1 MKIYERKLKIEIIT
15 IFVMIDYILMIK
27 RADTVLEES
36 ILAGLALA
44 WIVFALGYHLWDLK
58 KRGLTF
64 TSWIKTFSDRIRGL
78 KYFSKFYSSVFK
90 YGISI
95 MIILGIVLISLNII
109 DTEVLNTS
117 LIKYIINIGMSLTV
131 SLGMIEVIVFS
142 IAGIVRIMEGT
153 KEM

>member
-36 ILAGLALA
+36 ILSGLALA

>member
-1 MKIYERKLKIEIIT
+1 MKNYERKLKIEIIT

-27 RADTVLEES
+27 RANTVLEES

-95 MIILGIVLISLNII
+95 MIILGIVLIALNII

-117 LIKYIINIGMSLTV
+117 FIKYIINIGMSLTV

-153 KEM
+153 KEI